1 MINRL
6 GEIRAKYSPAFLKMF
21 IDLEIR
27 DICGTERLFVTNH
40 DQAEAIKKLT
50 RRKSLQRSDIDALT
64 KLGFQFTGI

>member
-1 MINRL
+1 V
-6 GEIRAKYSPAFLKMF
+6 GGWVTPTKTPAFLKMF

-40 DQAEAIKKLT
+40 DQAEAIQKLT

-64 KLGFQFTGI
+64 KLGFQFTGL

>member
-1 MINRL
+1 M
-6 GEIRAKYSPAFLKMF
+6 GGWVTPTKTPAFLKMF

-40 DQAEAIKKLT
+40 DQAEAIQKLT

-64 KLGFQFTGI
+64 KLGFQFTGL

>member
-1 MINRL
+1 
-6 GEIRAKYSPAFLKMF
+6 MF
-21 IDLEIR
+21 IDLEVR

-64 KLGFQFTGI
+64 KLGFQFTGL